1 MELDKV
7 DGECIL
13 FCVIVNAGM
22 GSKVLKEVEKIGVY
36 GGTIFLGKGT
46 VKSHILELLSLDQ
59 TKKEIVLIVTQER
72 FEDLIHDV
80 ITENFHLEKPN
91 HGIAFSMP
99 TKNVVGIENCSPSV
113 YELKSG
119 GKYGMEYEAIFTVVD
134 RGLGQEVVD
143 AATSAGARGAT
154 IINARGSGIHEDTMF
169 FSMRLEPEKEI
180 VMIIIERERADKVVS
195 TISETMRIDEPGKGI
210 IFGMDIN
217 RASGI
222 LKEED

>member
-1 MELDKV
+1 M
-7 DGECIL
+7 
-13 FCVIVNAGM
+13 
-22 GSKVLKEVEKIGVY
+22 
-36 GGTIFLGKGT
+36 GKGT
-46 VKSHILELLSLDQ
+46 VKSQILELLSLDQ

-169 FSMRLEPEKEI
+169 FSMRLEPVKEI

-222 LKEED
+222 LREED